1 MFVNKTNRFLVSC
14 TIWRKR
20 ETKKAEMSV
29 LDIASAIIDNVEA
42 MPDTCDYVYI
52 GLSFSILLSLVP
64 AFCRLCDVSGKE
76 TKTKNF
82 FNKKTFQA
90 ALNSTD
96 SSEMNILDMPVILFE
111 KASFSCITVM
121 KFAFGDQTWEK
132 LVLTIG
138 FVLRFCLTFLFF
150 FLLAVA
156 ERTFKQ
162 RLVKIYNIFGRF
174 FIRLIVLGSSM
185 QNSFHI

>member
-1 MFVNKTNRFLVSC
+1 
-14 TIWRKR
+14 
-20 ETKKAEMSV
+20 MSV

-52 GLSFSILLSLVP
+52 GLTFSILLSLVP
-64 AFCRLCDVSGKE
+64 AFCKLCEVSRGAEIRKE
-76 TKTKNF
+76 F
-82 FNKKTFQA
+82 FLFIINYFQA
-90 ALNSTD
+90 ALNSTN
-96 SSEMNILDMPVILFE
+96 SSEINILDIPVILFE

-138 FVLRFCLTFLFF
+138 FMLRFCLTFLYF

-162 RLVKIYNIFGRF
+162 RFATKITQKKNPNFLQSQTFQIL
-174 FIRLIVLGSSM
+174 IRKTLLTFDIVTASKK
-185 QNSFHI
+185 I